1 MIYCTRHQSKDK
13 GARDESLP
21 QCMHAQSLSRVQLFA
36 IPWTIACQTPLS
48 MKFFRQEYW
57 HGLPFPLPGDLSNPE
72 TEPESLALSALAVSF
87 WEAPLPT
94 NLGMIVYSSIYPP
107 IHPFTG

>member
-13 GARDESLP
+13 GAREESLP

-48 MKFFRQEYW
+48 MKFPRQEEYW
-57 HGLPFPLPGDLSNPE
+57 SGLPFPLPRDLLAPGI
-72 TEPESLALSALAVSF
+72 EPASLALQAGSSPLSNQGSF
-87 WEAPLPT
+87 L
-94 NLGMIVYSSIYPP
+94 MFIR
-107 IHPFTG
+107 